1 MKYYFK
7 SGIFDLKIIKA
18 REGKFMQKNRAG
30 RYVKQLAGYKA
41 YMPELL
47 PPTPPI
53 KYDGE
58 LRNLLSEADRALAKL
73 DGITTVLPNP
83 ELFIAMY
90 VKKEALLSS
99 QIEGTQASL
108 EGILRFEANLEPSED
123 INEIKEVVNYIKAM
137 NYGINRLKDIPL
149 SNKLTKEIHKILIK
163 GTRGTLKTPGEFRKT
178 QNWLG
183 PQGANLSEA
192 TFVPPPPDTV
202 IDLMSNLEKFIHSK
216 DEIPPLIK
224 ISLIHAQFETIHPFL
239 DGNGRVGRLLIT
251 FYLFWEKIL
260 SRPLLYL
267 SFYLKKNRIEYYDW
281 LMKIRLYGDWEGW
294 LKFFLK
300 GVKEVSEEAANS
312 ASKIIVLKETIL
324 KKLFDKKISTIYA
337 VEFLNLLFRKPI
349 ITSQE
354 LIKELKTSKETANQI
369 VKRFEEIE
377 ILKEI
382 SGKKRYKKYIFS
394 DYVNIIKR
402 GTEL

>member
-1 MKYYFK
+1 
-7 SGIFDLKIIKA
+7 
-18 REGKFMQKNRAG
+18 MQKNRAG
-30 RYVKQLAGYKA
+30 RYVKQLSGYKA
-41 YMPELL
+41 YIPKFL
-47 PPTPPI
+47 PPTPPL
-53 KYDGE
+53 KYDGK

-108 EGILRFEANLEPSED
+108 EGVLRFEANLETSED

-137 NYGINRLKDIPL
+137 DYGIDRLKNLPL
-149 SNKLTKEIHKILIK
+149 SNQLIKEIHKILIH

-183 PQGANLSEA
+183 PQGANLSGA
-192 TFVPPPPDTV
+192 TFVPPPPDTL
-202 IDLMSNLEKFIHSK
+202 IDLMSNLENFIYGK
-216 DEIPPLIK
+216 DEMPPLIK

-239 DGNGRVGRLLIT
+239 DGNGRVGRLLIA
-251 FYLFWEKIL
+251 FYLFWKNIL

-267 SFYLKKNRIEYYDW
+267 SFYLKKNRIEYYEW
-281 LMKIRLYGDWEGW
+281 LMKIRLDGDWEGW

-312 ASKIIVLKETIL
+312 ASKIIILKETIL
-324 KKLFDKKISTIYA
+324 KKLFDKKVSSIYA

-369 VKRFEEIE
+369 LNKFEELN

-394 DYVNIIKR
+394 EYINIIKK

>member
-1 MKYYFK
+1 
-7 SGIFDLKIIKA
+7 
-18 REGKFMQKNRAG
+18 MQKNRAG

-41 YMPELL
+41 YIPELL
-47 PPTPPI
+47 PPAPPI

-137 NYGINRLKDIPL
+137 NYGINRLENMPL

-163 GTRGTLKTPGEFRKT
+163 GTRGTLKTPGKFRKT

-216 DEIPPLIK
+216 DEVPPLIK

-251 FYLFWEKIL
+251 FYMFWEKIL
-260 SRPLLYL
+260 SHPLLYL

-281 LMKIRLYGDWEGW
+281 LMKIRLDGDWEGW

-312 ASKIIVLKETIL
+312 AGKIIILKETIL
-324 KKLFDKKISTIYA
+324 KKLFDKKVSSIYA

-354 LIKELKTSKETANQI
+354 LIKELETSKETANQI
-369 VKRFEEIE
+369 VRKFEEIE

>member
-1 MKYYFK
+1 
-7 SGIFDLKIIKA
+7 
-18 REGKFMQKNRAG
+18 MQKNRAG
-30 RYVKQLAGYKA
+30 RYVKQLTGYKA
-41 YMPELL
+41 YIPKLL
-47 PPTPPI
+47 PPTLPI

-137 NYGINRLKDIPL
+137 DYGIDRLKNLPL
-149 SNKLTKEIHKILIK
+149 SNKLIKEIHKILIS
-163 GTRGTLKTPGEFRKT
+163 GTRGTFKTPGEFRKT

-183 PQGANLSEA
+183 PQGANLSGA
-192 TFVPPPPDTV
+192 TFVPPPPDTL
-202 IDLMSNLEKFIHSK
+202 IELMSNLENFIHGK

-239 DGNGRVGRLLIT
+239 DGNGRVGRLLIA
-251 FYLFWEKIL
+251 FYLFWKNIL

-267 SFYLKKNRIEYYDW
+267 SFYLKKNRIEYYEW
-281 LMKIRLYGDWEGW
+281 LMKIRLDGDWEGW
-294 LKFFLK
+294 LKFFLT
-300 GVKEVSEEAANS
+300 GVKEVSDEAANS
-312 ASKIIVLKETIL
+312 AHKIIILKETIL
-324 KKLFDKKISTIYA
+324 KKLFDKKVSSIYA

-354 LIKELKTSKETANQI
+354 LIKELKTNKETANQI
-369 VKRFEEIE
+369 LNKFEELD

-394 DYVNIIKR
+394 EYINIIKR

>member
-1 MKYYFK
+1 
-7 SGIFDLKIIKA
+7 
-18 REGKFMQKNRAG
+18 MQKNRAG
-30 RYVKQLAGYKA
+30 RYVMQSAGYRA
-41 YMPELL
+41 YIPKSL
-47 PPTPPI
+47 PPMPPI
-53 KYDGE
+53 KYNGE

-73 DGITTVLPNP
+73 DGIATVLPNT

-108 EGILRFEANLEPSED
+108 EGVLRFEANLEPSED
-123 INEIKEVVNYIKAM
+123 INEIKEVVNYIQAM
-137 NYGINRLKDIPL
+137 NYGLSRLQDMPMSNRLI
-149 SNKLTKEIHKILIK
+149 KEIHEILIK
-163 GTRGTLKTPGEFRKT
+163 GTRGTHKTPGEFRKT

-183 PQGANLSEA
+183 PPGVNLSEA
-192 TFVPPPPDTV
+192 TFIPPPPDTLM
-202 IDLMSNLEKFIHSK
+202 DLLFNLEEFIHQK
-216 DEIPPLIK
+216 DKIPPLIK

-251 FYLFWEKIL
+251 FYLYWEKIL

-267 SFYLKKNRIEYYDW
+267 SFYLKKNRMEYYDS
-281 LMKIRLYGDWEGW
+281 LMKIRLEGNWEGW

-312 ASKIIVLKETIL
+312 AKEIIIL
-324 KKLFDKKISTIYA
+324 KDSILKTLFDHKISSIYA
-337 VEFLNLLFRKPI
+337 VGFLNLLFSKPI
-349 ITSQE
+349 ITSE
-354 LIKELKTSKETANQI
+354 KLIKELKVSKETANQI
-369 VKRFEEIE
+369 IKKFEKLK

-394 DYVNIIKR
+394 EYINIIKR

>member
-1 MKYYFK
+1 
-7 SGIFDLKIIKA
+7 
-18 REGKFMQKNRAG
+18 MQKNRAG
-30 RYVKQLAGYKA
+30 RYVKQLTGYKA
-41 YMPELL
+41 YIPKLL
-47 PPTPPI
+47 PPTLPI
-53 KYDGE
+53 KYDRE

-137 NYGINRLKDIPL
+137 DYGIDRLKNLPL
-149 SNKLTKEIHKILIK
+149 SNKLIKEIHKILIS
-163 GTRGTLKTPGEFRKT
+163 GTRGTFKTPGEFRKT

-183 PQGANLSEA
+183 PQGANLSGA
-192 TFVPPPPDTV
+192 TFVPPPPDTL
-202 IDLMSNLEKFIHSK
+202 IELMSNLENFIHGK

-239 DGNGRVGRLLIT
+239 DGNGRVGRLLIA
-251 FYLFWEKIL
+251 FYLFWKNIL

-267 SFYLKKNRIEYYDW
+267 SFYLKKNRIEYYEW
-281 LMKIRLYGDWEGW
+281 LMKIRLDGDWEGW
-294 LKFFLK
+294 LKFFLT
-300 GVKEVSEEAANS
+300 GVKEVSDEAANS
-312 ASKIIVLKETIL
+312 AHKIIILKETIL
-324 KKLFDKKISTIYA
+324 KKLFDKKVSSIYA

-354 LIKELKTSKETANQI
+354 LIKELKVSKETANQI
-369 VKRFEEIE
+369 LNKFEELD

-394 DYVNIIKR
+394 EYINIIKR

>member
-1 MKYYFK
+1 M
-7 SGIFDLKIIKA
+7 
-18 REGKFMQKNRAG
+18 EKNRAG

-41 YMPELL
+41 YIPKLL
-47 PPTPPI
+47 PPAPPI

-58 LRNLLSEADRALAKL
+58 LRNLLSEADRALARL
-73 DGITTVLPNP
+73 DGIATVLPNP

-108 EGILRFEANLEPSED
+108 EGILRFEANIEPSED

-137 NYGINRLKDIPL
+137 NYGVDRLKNIPL
-149 SNKLTKEIHKILIK
+149 SNKLIKEIHKILIE

-192 TFVPPPPDTV
+192 TFIPPPPDTV
-202 IDLMSNLEKFIHSK
+202 IDLMSNLEKFIHGK

-260 SRPLLYL
+260 SHPLLYL
-267 SFYLKKNRIEYYDW
+267 SFYLKKNRTEYYDW
-281 LMKIRLYGDWEGW
+281 LMKIRLDGDWEGW

-300 GVKEVSEEAANS
+300 GVKEVSEEAVNS
-312 ASKIIVLKETIL
+312 ASKIIILKETIL
-324 KKLFDKKISTIYA
+324 KRLFDKKVSSIYA

-349 ITSQE
+349 ITSRE
-354 LIKELKTSKETANQI
+354 LIKELGTSKETANQI
-369 VKRFEEIE
+369 IKKFEEIE

>member
-1 MKYYFK
+1 
-7 SGIFDLKIIKA
+7 
-18 REGKFMQKNRAG
+18 MQKNRAG
-30 RYVKQLAGYKA
+30 RYIMQSTGYRA
-41 YMPELL
+41 YIPKSL
-47 PPTPPI
+47 PPMPPI
-53 KYDGE
+53 KYNGE

-73 DGITTVLPNP
+73 DGIASVLPNTEP
-83 ELFIAMY
+83 FIAMY

-108 EGILRFEANLEPSED
+108 EGVLRFEANLKPSED

-137 NYGINRLKDIPL
+137 NYGISRLQDMPMSNRLI
-149 SNKLTKEIHKILIK
+149 KEIHEILIK
-163 GTRGTLKTPGEFRKT
+163 GTRGTHKTPGEFRKT

-183 PQGANLSEA
+183 LSGANLSEA
-192 TFVPPPPDTV
+192 TFIPPPPDTLM
-202 IDLMSNLEKFIHSK
+202 DLLFNLEEFIHQK

-251 FYLFWEKIL
+251 FYLYWEKIL

-267 SFYLKKNRIEYYDW
+267 SFYLKKNRIEYYDS
-281 LMKIRLYGDWEGW
+281 LMKIRLDGNWEGW

-312 ASKIIVLKETIL
+312 AKEIIILKDTIL
-324 KKLFDKKISTIYA
+324 KKLFDHKISSIYA
-337 VEFLNLLFRKPI
+337 VGFLNLLFSKPI
-349 ITSQE
+349 TTSEQ
-354 LIKELKTSKETANQI
+354 LIKELKVSKETANQI
-369 VKRFEEIE
+369 IIKFEKLK

-394 DYVNIIKR
+394 EYINIIKR

>member
-1 MKYYFK
+1 
-7 SGIFDLKIIKA
+7 
-18 REGKFMQKNRAG
+18 MQKNRAG
-30 RYVKQLAGYKA
+30 RYVMQSAGYRA
-41 YMPELL
+41 YIPKSL
-47 PPTPPI
+47 PPMPPI
-53 KYDGE
+53 KYNGE

-73 DGITTVLPNP
+73 DGIATVLPNT

-108 EGILRFEANLEPSED
+108 EGVLRFEANLEPSED

-137 NYGINRLKDIPL
+137 NYGISRLQDLPMSNRLI
-149 SNKLTKEIHKILIK
+149 KEIHEILIK
-163 GTRGTLKTPGEFRKT
+163 GTRGTHKTPGEFRKT

-183 PQGANLSEA
+183 APGANLLEA
-192 TFVPPPPDTV
+192 TFIPPPPDALM
-202 IDLMSNLEKFIHSK
+202 DLLFNLEKFIHQK

-251 FYLFWEKIL
+251 FYLYWEKIL

-267 SFYLKKNRIEYYDW
+267 SFYLKKNRIEYYDS
-281 LMKIRLYGDWEGW
+281 LMKIRLDGNWEGW
-294 LKFFLK
+294 IKFFLK
-300 GVKEVSEEAANS
+300 GIKEVSEEAANS
-312 ASKIIVLKETIL
+312 AKEIIIL
-324 KKLFDKKISTIYA
+324 KDTLLKTLFDHKISSIYA
-337 VEFLNLLFRKPI
+337 VGFLNLLFIKPI
-349 ITSQE
+349 ITSDE
-354 LIKELKTSKETANQI
+354 KLIKELKVSKETANQLI
-369 VKRFEEIE
+369 KKFEKLK

-394 DYVNIIKR
+394 EYINIIKR

>member
-1 MKYYFK
+1 
-7 SGIFDLKIIKA
+7 
-18 REGKFMQKNRAG
+18 MQKNRAG
-30 RYVKQLAGYKA
+30 RYVMQSAGYRA
-41 YMPELL
+41 YIPKSL
-47 PPTPPI
+47 PPMPPI
-53 KYDGE
+53 KYNGE

-73 DGITTVLPNP
+73 DGIATVLPNT

-108 EGILRFEANLEPSED
+108 EGVLKFEANLEPSED
-123 INEIKEVVNYIKAM
+123 INEIKEVVNYIQAM
-137 NYGINRLKDIPL
+137 NYGISRLQDIPMSNRLI
-149 SNKLTKEIHKILIK
+149 KEIHEILIK
-163 GTRGTLKTPGEFRKT
+163 GTRGTHKTPGEFRKT

-183 PQGANLSEA
+183 PPGANLSEA
-192 TFVPPPPDTV
+192 TFIPPPPGALM
-202 IDLMSNLEKFIHSK
+202 DLLFNLEEFIHQK

-251 FYLFWEKIL
+251 FYLYWEKIL

-267 SFYLKKNRIEYYDW
+267 SFYLKKNRIEYYDS
-281 LMKIRLYGDWEGW
+281 LMKIRLDGNWEGW

-312 ASKIIVLKETIL
+312 AKEIIIL
-324 KKLFDKKISTIYA
+324 KDTLLKTLFDHKISSIYA
-337 VEFLNLLFRKPI
+337 VGFLNLIFSKPI
-349 ITSQE
+349 ITSE
-354 LIKELKTSKETANQI
+354 NLIKELKVNKETANQI
-369 VKRFEEIE
+369 IKKFEKLK

-394 DYVNIIKR
+394 EYINIIKR

>member
-1 MKYYFK
+1 
-7 SGIFDLKIIKA
+7 
-18 REGKFMQKNRAG
+18 MQKNRAG
-30 RYVKQLAGYKA
+30 RQIKQLTGYKA
-41 YMPELL
+41 YIPKLL
-47 PPTPPI
+47 PPAPPI

-137 NYGINRLKDIPL
+137 NYGINRLKNIPL

-163 GTRGTLKTPGEFRKT
+163 GTKGTLKTPGEFRKT

-202 IDLMSNLEKFIHSK
+202 IDLMSNLEK
-216 DEIPPLIK
+216 
-224 ISLIHAQFETIHPFL
+224 
-239 DGNGRVGRLLIT
+239 
-251 FYLFWEKIL
+251 
-260 SRPLLYL
+260 
-267 SFYLKKNRIEYYDW
+267 
-281 LMKIRLYGDWEGW
+281 
-294 LKFFLK
+294 
-300 GVKEVSEEAANS
+300 
-312 ASKIIVLKETIL
+312 
-324 KKLFDKKISTIYA
+324 IY
-337 VEFLNLLFRKPI
+337 
-349 ITSQE
+349 TQ
-354 LIKELKTSKETANQI
+354 
-369 VKRFEEIE
+369 
-377 ILKEI
+377 
-382 SGKKRYKKYIFS
+382 
-394 DYVNIIKR
+394 
-402 GTEL
+402 

>member
-1 MKYYFK
+1 
-7 SGIFDLKIIKA
+7 
-18 REGKFMQKNRAG
+18 MQKNRTG
-30 RYVKQLAGYKA
+30 RYVKQLTGYRA
-41 YMPELL
+41 YIPKLL

-53 KYDGE
+53 KYNGE

-123 INEIKEVVNYIKAM
+123 INEIKEVLNYIKAM
-137 NYGINRLKDIPL
+137 NYGISRLQDMPMSNRFI
-149 SNKLTKEIHKILIK
+149 KEIHKILIK
-163 GTRGTLKTPGEFRKT
+163 GTRGAHKTPGEFRKT

-202 IDLMSNLEKFIHSK
+202 MDLMSNLEEFMRKK

-251 FYLFWEKIL
+251 FYLYWTKIL

-267 SFYLKKNRIEYYDW
+267 SFYLKKNRIDYYDW
-281 LMKIRLYGDWEGW
+281 LMKIRLDGDWEGW

-312 ASKIIVLKETIL
+312 VKEIIILKDTIL
-324 KKLFDKKISTIYA
+324 KKLFDKKVSSIYA

-349 ITSQE
+349 ITSEE
-354 LIKELKTSKETANQI
+354 LVKELGVSKETANQI
-369 VKRFEEIE
+369 VKRFEKIR

-394 DYVNIIKR
+394 DYINIIKR

>member
-1 MKYYFK
+1 
-7 SGIFDLKIIKA
+7 
-18 REGKFMQKNRAG
+18 MQKNRAG
-30 RYVKQLAGYKA
+30 RYVKQLTGYKA
-41 YMPELL
+41 YIPKLL
-47 PPTPPI
+47 PPTLPI
-53 KYDGE
+53 KYDAE

-137 NYGINRLKDIPL
+137 DYGIDRLKNLPI
-149 SNKLTKEIHKILIK
+149 SNKLIKEIHKILIS
-163 GTRGTLKTPGEFRKT
+163 GTRGTFKTPGEFRKT

-183 PQGANLSEA
+183 PQGANLSGA
-192 TFVPPPPDTV
+192 TFVPPPPDTL
-202 IDLMSNLEKFIHSK
+202 IELMSNLENFIHGK

-239 DGNGRVGRLLIT
+239 DGNGRVGRLLIA
-251 FYLFWEKIL
+251 FYLFWKNIL

-267 SFYLKKNRIEYYDW
+267 SFYLKKNRIEYYEW
-281 LMKIRLYGDWEGW
+281 LMKIRLDGDWEGW
-294 LKFFLK
+294 LKFFLT

-312 ASKIIVLKETIL
+312 AHHIIILKETIL
-324 KKLFDKKISTIYA
+324 KKLFDKKVSSIYA

-354 LIKELKTSKETANQI
+354 LIKELKTNKETANQI
-369 VKRFEEIE
+369 LNKFEELD

-394 DYVNIIKR
+394 EYINIIKR
-402 GTEL
+402 GTELE

>member
-1 MKYYFK
+1 
-7 SGIFDLKIIKA
+7 
-18 REGKFMQKNRAG
+18 MQKNRAG

-41 YMPELL
+41 YIPELL

-137 NYGINRLKDIPL
+137 NYGINRLENMPL
-149 SNKLTKEIHKILIK
+149 SNKLIKEIHKILIK

-202 IDLMSNLEKFIHSK
+202 IDLMSNLEKFIHGK
-216 DEIPPLIK
+216 DEVPPLIK

-281 LMKIRLYGDWEGW
+281 LMKIRLDGDWEGW

-300 GVKEVSEEAANS
+300 GIKEVSEEAANS
-312 ASKIIVLKETIL
+312 ASKIIILKETIL
-324 KKLFDKKISTIYA
+324 KKLFDKKVSSIYA

-349 ITSQE
+349 VTSQE
-354 LIKELKTSKETANQI
+354 LIKELETSKETANQI
-369 VKRFEEIE
+369 VKKFEEIE

>member
-1 MKYYFK
+1 
-7 SGIFDLKIIKA
+7 
-18 REGKFMQKNRAG
+18 MQKNRAG
-30 RYVKQLAGYKA
+30 RYVMQSAGYRA
-41 YMPELL
+41 YIPKSL
-47 PPTPPI
+47 PPMPPI
-53 KYDGE
+53 KYNGE

-73 DGITTVLPNP
+73 DGIATVLPNT

-108 EGILRFEANLEPSED
+108 EGVLRFEANLEPSED

-137 NYGINRLKDIPL
+137 NYGISRLQDLPMSNRLI
-149 SNKLTKEIHKILIK
+149 KEIHEILIK
-163 GTRGTLKTPGEFRKT
+163 GTRGTHKTPGEFRKT

-183 PQGANLSEA
+183 APGANLLEA
-192 TFVPPPPDTV
+192 TFIPPPPDALM
-202 IDLMSNLEKFIHSK
+202 DLLFNLEKFIHQK

-251 FYLFWEKIL
+251 FYLYWEKIL

-267 SFYLKKNRIEYYDW
+267 SFYLKKNRIEYYDS
-281 LMKIRLYGDWEGW
+281 LMKIRLDGNWEGW
-294 LKFFLK
+294 IKFFLK
-300 GVKEVSEEAANS
+300 GIKEVSEEAANS
-312 ASKIIVLKETIL
+312 AKEIIILKDTIL
-324 KKLFDKKISTIYA
+324 KTLFDHKISSIYA
-337 VEFLNLLFRKPI
+337 VGFLNLLFIKPI
-349 ITSQE
+349 ITSDE
-354 LIKELKTSKETANQI
+354 KLIKELKVSKETANQLI
-369 VKRFEEIE
+369 KKFEKLK

-394 DYVNIIKR
+394 EYINIIKR

>member
-1 MKYYFK
+1 
-7 SGIFDLKIIKA
+7 
-18 REGKFMQKNRAG
+18 MQKNRAG
-30 RYVKQLAGYKA
+30 RYVKQLAGYRTYIPK
-41 YMPELL
+41 LL

-53 KYDGE
+53 KHDGE

-137 NYGINRLKDIPL
+137 NYGINRLKNIPL
-149 SNKLTKEIHKILIK
+149 SNKLIKEIHKILIK

-202 IDLMSNLEKFIHSK
+202 INLMFNLEKFIHGK

-267 SFYLKKNRIEYYDW
+267 SFYLKKHRIEYYDW
-281 LMKIRLYGDWEGW
+281 LMKIRLDGDWEGW

-300 GVKEVSEEAANS
+300 GIKEVSEEAANS
-312 ASKIIVLKETIL
+312 ASKIIILKETIL
-324 KKLFDKKISTIYA
+324 KKLFDKKVSSIYA
-337 VEFLNLLFRKPI
+337 VEFLNLLFLKPI
-349 ITSQE
+349 VTSQE
-354 LIKELKTSKETANQI
+354 LIKELETSKETANQI
-369 VKRFEEIE
+369 VKKFEEIE

>member
-1 MKYYFK
+1 
-7 SGIFDLKIIKA
+7 
-18 REGKFMQKNRAG
+18 MQKNRAG
-30 RYVKQLAGYKA
+30 RYVMQSAGYRA
-41 YMPELL
+41 YIPKSL
-47 PPTPPI
+47 PPMPPI
-53 KYDGE
+53 KYNGE

-73 DGITTVLPNP
+73 DGIATVLPNT

-108 EGILRFEANLEPSED
+108 EGVLRFEANLEPSED

-137 NYGINRLKDIPL
+137 NYGISRLQDLPMSNRLIK
-149 SNKLTKEIHKILIK
+149 KIHEILIK
-163 GTRGTLKTPGEFRKT
+163 GTRGTHKTPGEFRKT

-183 PQGANLSEA
+183 APGANLLEA
-192 TFVPPPPDTV
+192 TFIPPPPDALM
-202 IDLMSNLEKFIHSK
+202 DLLFNLEKFIHQK

-251 FYLFWEKIL
+251 FYLYWEKIL

-267 SFYLKKNRIEYYDW
+267 SFYLKKNRIEYYDS
-281 LMKIRLYGDWEGW
+281 LMKIRLDGNWEGW
-294 LKFFLK
+294 IKFFLK
-300 GVKEVSEEAANS
+300 GIKEVSEEAANS
-312 ASKIIVLKETIL
+312 AKEIIIL
-324 KKLFDKKISTIYA
+324 KDTLLKTLFDHKISSIYA
-337 VEFLNLLFRKPI
+337 VGFLNLLFIKPI
-349 ITSQE
+349 ITSDE
-354 LIKELKTSKETANQI
+354 KLIKELKVSKETANQLI
-369 VKRFEEIE
+369 KKFEKLK
-377 ILKEI
+377 ILREI

-394 DYVNIIKR
+394 EYINIIKR

>member
-1 MKYYFK
+1 
-7 SGIFDLKIIKA
+7 
-18 REGKFMQKNRAG
+18 MQKNRAG
-30 RYVKQLAGYKA
+30 RYVMQSTGYRA
-41 YMPELL
+41 YIPKLL
-47 PPTPPI
+47 PPMPPI
-53 KYDGE
+53 KYNGE

-73 DGITTVLPNP
+73 DGIATVLPNT

-108 EGILRFEANLEPSED
+108 EGVLRFEANLKPSED

-137 NYGINRLKDIPL
+137 NYGISRLQDMPMSNRLI
-149 SNKLTKEIHKILIK
+149 KEIHEILIK
-163 GTRGTLKTPGEFRKT
+163 GTRGTHKTPGEFRKT

-183 PQGANLSEA
+183 LSGANLSEA
-192 TFVPPPPDTV
+192 TFIPPPPDTLM
-202 IDLMSNLEKFIHSK
+202 DLLFNLEEFIHQK

-251 FYLFWEKIL
+251 FYLYWEKIL

-267 SFYLKKNRIEYYDW
+267 SFYLKKNRIEYYDS
-281 LMKIRLYGDWEGW
+281 LMKIRLDGNWEGW

-312 ASKIIVLKETIL
+312 AKEIIILKDTIL
-324 KKLFDKKISTIYA
+324 KKLLDHKISSIYA
-337 VEFLNLLFRKPI
+337 VGFLNLLFSKPI
-349 ITSQE
+349 STSEQ
-354 LIKELKTSKETANQI
+354 LIKELKVSKETANQI
-369 VKRFEEIE
+369 IIKFEKLK

-394 DYVNIIKR
+394 EYINIIKR

>member
-1 MKYYFK
+1 
-7 SGIFDLKIIKA
+7 
-18 REGKFMQKNRAG
+18 MQKNRAG
-30 RYVKQLAGYKA
+30 RYVMQSAGYRA
-41 YMPELL
+41 YIPKSL
-47 PPTPPI
+47 PPMPPI
-53 KYDGE
+53 KYNGE

-73 DGITTVLPNP
+73 DGIATVLPNT

-108 EGILRFEANLEPSED
+108 EGVLRFEANLEPSED
-123 INEIKEVVNYIKAM
+123 INEIKEVVNYIQAM
-137 NYGINRLKDIPL
+137 NYGISRLQDLPMSNRLI
-149 SNKLTKEIHKILIK
+149 KEIHEILIK
-163 GTRGTLKTPGEFRKT
+163 GTRGTHKTPGEFRKT

-183 PQGANLSEA
+183 APGANLLEA
-192 TFVPPPPDTV
+192 TFIPPPPDALM
-202 IDLMSNLEKFIHSK
+202 DLLFNLEKFIHQK

-251 FYLFWEKIL
+251 FYLYWEKIL

-267 SFYLKKNRIEYYDW
+267 SFYLKKNRIEYYDS
-281 LMKIRLYGDWEGW
+281 LMKIRLDGNWEGW
-294 LKFFLK
+294 IKFFLK
-300 GVKEVSEEAANS
+300 GIKEVSEEAANS
-312 ASKIIVLKETIL
+312 AKEIIIL
-324 KKLFDKKISTIYA
+324 KDTLLKTLFDHKISSIYA
-337 VEFLNLLFRKPI
+337 VGFLNLLFIKPI
-349 ITSQE
+349 ITSDE
-354 LIKELKTSKETANQI
+354 KLIKELKVSKETANQLI
-369 VKRFEEIE
+369 KKFEKLK

-394 DYVNIIKR
+394 EYINIIKR

>member
-1 MKYYFK
+1 M
-7 SGIFDLKIIKA
+7 
-18 REGKFMQKNRAG
+18 EKNRAG

-41 YMPELL
+41 YIPKLL
-47 PPTPPI
+47 PPAPPI

-58 LRNLLSEADRALAKL
+58 LRNLLSEADRALARL
-73 DGITTVLPNP
+73 DGIATVLPNP

-137 NYGINRLKDIPL
+137 NYGVDRLKNIPL
-149 SNKLTKEIHKILIK
+149 SNKLIKEIHKILIE

-192 TFVPPPPDTV
+192 TFIPPPPDTV
-202 IDLMSNLEKFIHSK
+202 IDLMSNLEKFIHGK

-260 SRPLLYL
+260 SHPLLYL
-267 SFYLKKNRIEYYDW
+267 SFYLKKNRTEYYDW
-281 LMKIRLYGDWEGW
+281 LMKIRLDGDWEGW

-300 GVKEVSEEAANS
+300 GVKEVSEEAVNS
-312 ASKIIVLKETIL
+312 ASKIIILKETIL
-324 KKLFDKKISTIYA
+324 KRLFDKKVSSIYA

-349 ITSQE
+349 ITSRE
-354 LIKELKTSKETANQI
+354 LIKELGTSKETANQI
-369 VKRFEEIE
+369 IKKFEEIE

>member
-1 MKYYFK
+1 
-7 SGIFDLKIIKA
+7 
-18 REGKFMQKNRAG
+18 MQKNRAG
-30 RYVKQLAGYKA
+30 RYVMQLAGYRA
-41 YMPELL
+41 YIPKSL
-47 PPTPPI
+47 PPIPPI
-53 KYDGE
+53 KYNGE
-58 LRNLLSEADRALAKL
+58 LRNLLSEADRALARL
-73 DGITTVLPNP
+73 DGIATVLPNT

-108 EGILRFEANLEPSED
+108 EGVLRFEANLEPSED
-123 INEIKEVVNYIKAM
+123 INEIKEVVNYIQAM
-137 NYGINRLKDIPL
+137 NYGLSRLQDMPMSNRLI
-149 SNKLTKEIHKILIK
+149 KEIHEILIK
-163 GTRGTLKTPGEFRKT
+163 GTRGTHKTPGEFRKT

-183 PQGANLSEA
+183 PPGANLSEA
-192 TFVPPPPDTV
+192 TFIPPPPDALM
-202 IDLMSNLEKFIHSK
+202 DLLFNLEEFIHQK

-251 FYLFWEKIL
+251 FYLYWEKIL

-267 SFYLKKNRIEYYDW
+267 SFYLKKNRMEYYDS
-281 LMKIRLYGDWEGW
+281 LMKIRLDGNWEGW

-312 ASKIIVLKETIL
+312 AKEIIIL
-324 KKLFDKKISTIYA
+324 KDTLLKTLFDHKISSIYA
-337 VEFLNLLFRKPI
+337 VGFLNLLFSKPI
-349 ITSQE
+349 ITSE
-354 LIKELKTSKETANQI
+354 KLIKELKVSKETANQI
-369 VKRFEEIE
+369 IKKFEKLK

-394 DYVNIIKR
+394 EYINIIKR

>member
-1 MKYYFK
+1 
-7 SGIFDLKIIKA
+7 
-18 REGKFMQKNRAG
+18 MQKDRAG
-30 RYVKQLAGYKA
+30 RYVMQLTGYRA
-41 YMPELL
+41 YIPKLL
-47 PPTPPI
+47 PPMPPI
-53 KYDGE
+53 KYNGE

-73 DGITTVLPNP
+73 DGIATVLPNT

-108 EGILRFEANLEPSED
+108 EGVLKFEANLEPSED
-123 INEIKEVVNYIKAM
+123 INEIKEVINYIQAM
-137 NYGINRLKDIPL
+137 NYGINRLQDMPM
-149 SNKLTKEIHKILIK
+149 SNRLIKEIHEILIK
-163 GTRGTLKTPGEFRKT
+163 GTRGTHKTPGEFRKT

-183 PQGANLSEA
+183 PPGANLSEA
-192 TFVPPPPDTV
+192 TFIPPPPGALM
-202 IDLMSNLEKFIHSK
+202 DLLFNLEEFIHQK

-251 FYLFWEKIL
+251 FYLYWEKIL

-267 SFYLKKNRIEYYDW
+267 SFYLKKNRIEYYDL
-281 LMKIRLYGDWEGW
+281 LMKIRLDGNWEGW

-312 ASKIIVLKETIL
+312 AKEIIIL
-324 KKLFDKKISTIYA
+324 KDTQLKTLFDHKISSIYA
-337 VEFLNLLFRKPI
+337 VGFLNLIFSKPI
-349 ITSQE
+349 ITSE
-354 LIKELKTSKETANQI
+354 NLIKELKVNKETANQI
-369 VKRFEEIE
+369 IKKFEKLK

-394 DYVNIIKR
+394 EYINIIKR
-402 GTEL
+402 GTELL

>member
-1 MKYYFK
+1 
-7 SGIFDLKIIKA
+7 
-18 REGKFMQKNRAG
+18 MQKNRAG
-30 RYVKQLAGYKA
+30 RYVKQLTGYKA
-41 YMPELL
+41 YIPKLL
-47 PPTPPI
+47 PPTLPI
-53 KYDGE
+53 KYDAE

-137 NYGINRLKDIPL
+137 DYGIDRLKNLPL
-149 SNKLTKEIHKILIK
+149 SNKLIKEIHKILIS
-163 GTRGTLKTPGEFRKT
+163 GTQGTFKTPGEFRKT

-183 PQGANLSEA
+183 PQGANLSGA
-192 TFVPPPPDTV
+192 TFVPPPPDTL
-202 IDLMSNLEKFIHSK
+202 IELMSNLENFIHDK

-239 DGNGRVGRLLIT
+239 DGNGRVGRLLIA
-251 FYLFWEKIL
+251 FYLFWKNIL
-260 SRPLLYL
+260 SRPLLSL
-267 SFYLKKNRIEYYDW
+267 SFYLKKNRIEYYEW
-281 LMKIRLYGDWEGW
+281 LMKIRLDGDWEGW
-294 LKFFLK
+294 LKFFLT

-312 ASKIIVLKETIL
+312 AHHIIILKETIL
-324 KKLFDKKISTIYA
+324 KKLFDKKVSSIYA

-354 LIKELKTSKETANQI
+354 LIKELKTNKETANQI
-369 VKRFEEIE
+369 LNKFEELD

-394 DYVNIIKR
+394 EYINIIKR
-402 GTEL
+402 GTELE